1 MLTELGKKAKVAAR
15 QLALCNTEQKNAAL
29 KLLADALRKNSE
41 KIIAA
46 NKEDLENGKKAGLS
60 EGLLDRLMLNAD
72 RIEGMAKGCE
82 QVAELPDPVGRVLE
96 EFSGDKGIAIKKV
109 SVPIGVIGIIYEAR
123 PNVTADAAAL
133 AIKSGNACILRG
145 GKEAICSNKAIVAV
159 MREALEKSDLSADCI
174 GLVEDTSR
182 ASATELMQLSDYLD
196 LLIPRGGA
204 GLIRSVVENA
214 KVPVIETGV
223 GNCHAFVDRAAD
235 FKKAEQIIINAK
247 CSRVSVCNALESLLI
262 HKETAKEFLPLIA
275 DSLKEQGVSIVAC
288 KECLEILPELNSA
301 TEQDYATEFLDKKIS
316 IKIVADI
323 YEALEHINKY
333 STRHSDCIIT
343 EDKET
348 AELFL
353 KSVDSAAVYHNTS
366 TRFTDGGCF
375 GFGAEIG
382 ISTQKIHAR
391 GPMGLRELTSY
402 KYIISSNG
410 EIR

>member
-1 MLTELGKKAKVAAR
+1 MLRQLGINAR
-15 QLALCNTEQKNAAL
+15 EASRRLALCSTEEKNTAL
-29 KLLADALRKNSE
+29 RLLAKALRENSE

-46 NKEDLENGKKAGLS
+46 NSVDLENGREAGLS
-60 EGLLDRLMLNAD
+60 EGLLDRLMLNSD
-72 RIEGMAKGCE
+72 RIETMAAGCE
-82 QVAELPDPVGRVLE
+82 QVAKLPDPIGAVLE
-96 EFSGDKGIAIKKV
+96 QFTGEKGISIKKI

-123 PNVTADAAAL
+123 PNVTVDAAAL

-159 MREALEKSDLSADCI
+159 MREALTKSQLSADCI

-182 ASATELMQLSDYLD
+182 ASATALMQLSDYLD

-223 GNCHAFVDRAAD
+223 GNCHAFVDKAAD
-235 FKKAEQIIINAK
+235 LKKAEKIIINAK

-262 HKETAKEFLPLIA
+262 HKEIAKEFLPLIA

-288 KECLEILPELNSA
+288 EECLKILPELNSA
-301 TEQDYATEFLDKKIS
+301 TEQDYKTEFLDKKIS

-323 YEALEHINKY
+323 YGALEHIKEY

-343 EDKET
+343 EDIGA

-353 KSVDSAAVYHNTS
+353 RSVDSAAVYHNTS

-391 GPMGLRELTSY
+391 GPMGLKELTSY
-402 KYIISSNG
+402 KYIVSSNG